1 MNQEVTILTLTSSTQ
16 LSLVVLFLP
25 LLSFVIM
32 NLWSKNR
39 KLGSYVSS
47 GLFFVNFIIAVFLF
61 ITIWNGEPEHSRWLW
76 FEIGSGIQFTSGVW
90 LNNLTVLLLVLV
102 TLVSFMVHLFSLEY
116 MKDDKAYNRYF
127 SFLGLF
133 TFSMLGIVLS
143 DNLLLMFVFWE
154 LVGFSSYLLI
164 GFWFHK
170 ETAAK
175 ASKKAFIVNRIG
187 DLGFLVGL
195 MILWSNYNTLDLTTL
210 ISSAEITDPSLTL
223 ATLCLFGGVIGKS
236 AQFPLQ
242 VWLPDA
248 MEGPTPVS
256 ALIHAATMVAAGVF
270 LLARITP
277 FIPIDALH
285 VIALIG
291 AITAFMGGVA
301 ALRQFDI
308 KKILAF
314 STISQLGYMV
324 MGVGASAYDAAI
336 FHLITHAFFKACLFL
351 SAGAIIHS
359 LHKFSHD
366 NDANFDAQDIRL
378 MGGLRRSMPFTFWV
392 FIVSSMA
399 LVGVPLFSGF
409 LSKEAILIASLSMT
423 KGWQV
428 IVPILGFG
436 SVLITAFYVM
446 RMLLI
451 IFFGENRLSNII
463 NTSYPSFSKVSL
475 LMKIPLTLLAFSSLF
490 ILFSPNPFD
499 GSHSWIINGL
509 SNQLPIEHHS
519 VVPAISVML
528 VLLGMGLAYAK
539 FKPSSKYIQQIHS
552 EPDYKNLWQ
561 SLSFN
566 NWHLDAIYDAVIIR
580 QAIRIADGIKMIEE
594 KLINRFINYFAIFNV
609 ILAKI
614 LGLFDRYIVDGLV
627 HFSAFASNTIGWL
640 SKNIQS
646 GKAQTHI
653 AWAGLG
659 ILMIIIWLIL

>member
-1 MNQEVTILTLTSSTQ
+1 
-16 LSLVVLFLP
+16 
-25 LLSFVIM
+25 M
-32 NLWSKNR
+32 NLWPKKR
-39 KLGSYVSS
+39 KFGAYISSTLLFVS
-47 GLFFVNFIIAVFLF
+47 FIIAVFLF
-61 ITIWNGEPEHSRWLW
+61 VKIWNGVPEHSRWLW
-76 FEIGSGIQFTSGVW
+76 FEIGSGTQFTSGVW

-116 MKDDKAYNRYF
+116 MKDDIAYNRYF

-210 ISSAEITDPSLTL
+210 ISSAKITDPSLTI

-242 VWLPDA
+242 IWLPDA

-277 FIPIDALH
+277 FTPVDALH
-285 VIALIG
+285 VMALIG

-301 ALRQFDI
+301 ALRQFDV

-324 MGVGASAYDAAI
+324 LGVGAGAYDVAI

-359 LHKFSHD
+359 LHQFSHD
-366 NDANFDAQDIRL
+366 NDVDFDAQDIRS
-378 MGGLRRSMPFTFWV
+378 MGGLRKSMPFIFWV
-392 FIVSSMA
+392 FLVSSMA

-409 LSKEAILIASLSMT
+409 LSKDAILIASLSMNS
-423 KGWQV
+423 GWQV

-436 SVLITAFYVM
+436 SVLITSFYVI

-451 IFFGENRLSNII
+451 IFFGENRLSKII
-463 NTSYPSFSKVSL
+463 VSSHSHFPKVSL
-475 LMKIPLTLLAFSSLF
+475 LMKIPLTLLAFGSLF
-490 ILFSPNPFD
+490 ILFSSHPFD

-509 SNQLPIEHHS
+509 PNHPIVHNNI
-519 VVPAISVML
+519 VPAISIML

-552 EPDYKNLWQ
+552 EPDYQNVWQ

-566 NWHLDAIYDAVIIR
+566 NWHLDAIYDALIIR

-594 KLINRFINYFAIFNV
+594 KLINRFINYFAISNV
-609 ILAKI
+609 ILAKT

-640 SKNIQS
+640 SKNIQN

-653 AWAGLG
+653 AWAGVG
-659 ILMIIIWLIL
+659 ILVIIIWLIV